1 MGEQTIS
8 SNNNNNS
15 LSTTPLKQSL
25 SRTQKIPKTESKQNS
40 VIFSPKKIKNDF
52 LENSTFLNN
61 SENFFQQNNFEND
74 KNDYGLA
81 QIHSPSSVILGF
93 TKNFF
98 KYVFMFSNRLNI
110 YVETII
116 DLFLAI
122 IDLALCSYKFKSH

>member
-15 LSTTPLKQSL
+15 LSTTPLKRSL
-25 SRTQKIPKTESKQNS
+25 SRTQKIPKTEPKQNS

-81 QIHSPSSVILGF
+81 QIHSPSSVILNLK
-93 TKNFF
+93 KNFF
-98 KYVFMFSNRLNI
+98 KYFLMSSNSLYI
-110 YVETII
+110 HM
-116 DLFLAI
+116 LQP
-122 IDLALCSYKFKSH
+122 